1 MKDMMFGGYIA
12 RNHVGNNLTDRELRV
27 LKDGDIDAMVS
38 TFVKMRQEEY
48 ILQLKCVLKSLKH
61 YLGDEMTLE
70 KITIKEEYEGDF
82 IGSQLMAK
90 ENGYALVRLP
100 SGEMRNVPVNCTA
113 VIGQVS
119 NIDQDRKSTRL
130 NSSHTTVS
138 RMPSSA

>member
-70 KITIKEEYEGDF
+70 KITIKEEYEGGFYRQSDD
-82 IGSQLMAK
+82 GWRY
-90 ENGYALVRLP
+90 GYFLW
-100 SGEMRNVPVNCTA
+100 NY
-113 VIGQVS
+113 
-119 NIDQDRKSTRL
+119 RK
-130 NSSHTTVS
+130 
-138 RMPSSA
+138 